1 MISNII
7 DDIEKA
13 RRERG
18 MRRRKYKLIEKKRGK
33 TIRLIHA
40 NLLNPR
46 IQPGWMLVKIIP
58 TLVK

>member
-18 MRRRKYKLIEKKRGK
+18 MRKRKLIEKKRGK

-40 NLLNPR
+40 NLLNPS

>member
-1 MISNII
+1 MN
-7 DDIEKA
+7 DIEKA

>member
-1 MISNII
+1 MN
-7 DDIEKA
+7 DIEKA

-18 MRRRKYKLIEKKRGK
+18 MRKRKLIEKKRGK